1 MSLPPPPPGPLPPH
15 ANDDRGKAA
24 VAVYWAQAAIAI
36 IIVALR
42 FYARILIRSLGADDW
57 LMFST
62 LLIFIAMSIL
72 ITYQSSL
79 GGFKHIYSVTPANLP
94 EVGKVN
100 YMLQAWGLFSFVTG
114 KAAVGYLILRVM
126 GNRFVWQKWTIW
138 VAIVLTLVLNSVN
151 IVLTFVQCDPS
162 RALWQKDI
170 KAKCWDPKVQ
180 ADFAFFVSAENTFVD
195 VVLAVLPVTILWK
208 LNMTFRNRMIL
219 CILLGLGLCAA
230 ICGIVKMTYLGSL
243 TARSDITWET
253 YNLVVWSGAETFVII
268 ICGSVP
274 PLKTLWSKYVS
285 KSTLIG
291 PDTRQRYGGGP
302 DGERMAARMASDK
315 DSSFASSK
323 TGVSHVESEHRKDC
337 MKKGGAR
344 EIHTVRDFEVSSAQM
359 SV

>member
-1 MSLPPPPPGPLPPH
+1 
-15 ANDDRGKAA
+15 
-24 VAVYWAQAAIAI
+24 
-36 IIVALR
+36 
-42 FYARILIRSLGADDW
+42 
-57 LMFST
+57 
-62 LLIFIAMSIL
+62 MSIL

-79 GGFKHIYSVTPANLP
+79 GGFKHIYGVTPANLP

-138 VAIVLTLVLNSVN
+138 AAIVLTFLLNSVN
-151 IVLTFVQCDPS
+151 IILTFVQCDPP

-180 ADFAFFVSAENTFVD
+180 GDFAFFVSGKQKCYRSAKLGRRLGFANDPTTAENTFVD
-195 VVLAVLPVTILWK
+195 VILAVLPVTILWK
-208 LNMTFRNRMIL
+208 LNMKFRNRIIL
-219 CILLGLGLCAA
+219 CILLGLGLWYAFHSPHHLPYLVFPSYLIQHPVPFANAPPPFSAA

-268 ICGSVP
+268 VCGSVP

-302 DGERMAARMASDK
+302 DGKRMAARMADDDK
-315 DSSFASSK
+315 DLSYASSG
-323 TGVSHVESEHRKDC
+323 TGVSHVQSEQAKEYSGSGD
-337 MKKGGAR
+337 AR
-344 EIHTVRDFEVSSAQM
+344 GIHTVRHFEVSSTQL